1 MPEPA
6 KGTRVKITTLLAGSI
21 FLSGAAFAAMT
32 PYRAIVGV
40 ETLGLSNAAFGLVMA
55 LNGIAGAL
63 IAVVFGWLSDRVE
76 DRRVLLLVA
85 AILGAVGLGLVWGLR
100 TPLAF
105 VAAFC
110 LLVPFGN
117 ATFSQSFAYARA
129 ILDRDRPGQAQ
140 LTLSYLRTTFTLAW
154 IVMPPLAG
162 WIAAGSTA
170 YGAFGLGAVAQISCV
185 LFVAFLWSRADAKI
199 GVSKKDPDAAAKAP
213 HAATIATS
221 YRWGIVG
228 VTLGLVAL
236 QLNMVVLPLVILQ
249 DLGGS
254 LADVGVN
261 SAIAAAIEVPAMIAW
276 GYVALRLRKEV
287 VLSIACAIFAVYF
300 LGIATA
306 TSVLQVM
313 LLQGIAAVAIA
324 ALLSINISYLQDAI
338 KGRVGLSTSLVDIS
352 RVFAVLAA
360 SGIFALNAG
369 EDFAPLLVVA
379 AAASA
384 LAAILLL
391 FAGKL
396 SRMNGEA
403 VR

>member
-1 MPEPA
+1 M
-6 KGTRVKITTLLAGSI
+6 KITTLLAGSI

-40 ETLGLSNAAFGLVMA
+40 ETLGLSNAIFGLVMG

-76 DRRVLLLVA
+76 DRRVLLLQA
-85 AILGAVGLGLVWGLR
+85 AILGAVGLGLVWWLR
-100 TPLAF
+100 SPLAF

-129 ILDRDRPGQAQ
+129 ILDRDRPGKAQ

-154 IVMPPLAG
+154 IVMPPIAG
-162 WIAAGSTA
+162 WVAAGTTA
-170 YGAFGLGAVAQISCV
+170 YGAFGLGAAAQIGCV
-185 LFVAFLWSRADAKI
+185 LFVALLWSRADAKI
-199 GVSKKDPDAAAKAP
+199 GFSKKGQDGSTAVPQTARIDV
-213 HAATIATS
+213 S

-228 VTLGLVAL
+228 VTLGLIAL
-236 QLNMVVLPLVILQ
+236 QLNMLVLPLVILQ

-254 LADVGVN
+254 LADVGIN

-287 VLSIACAIFAVYF
+287 VLAIACAIFAVYF
-300 LGIATA
+300 GLVAVA
-306 TSVLQVM
+306 TSVEQVM

-324 ALLSINISYLQDAI
+324 AILSINISYLQDAI

-352 RVFAVLAA
+352 RVAAVLIA
-360 SGIFALNAG
+360 SGIFALNVG
-369 EDFAPLLVVA
+369 EYFAPLFVI
-379 AAASA
+379 AAASSA
-384 LAAILLL
+384 VAASLLL
-391 FAGKL
+391 FAARL
-396 SRMNGEA
+396 SKMNDETGL
-403 VR
+403 

>member
-1 MPEPA
+1 MPDLA
-6 KGTRVKITTLLAGSI
+6 RGTRLKITTLLAGSI

-40 ETLGLSNAAFGLVMA
+40 ETLGLSNAMFGLVMG

-63 IAVVFGWLSDRVE
+63 IAVIFGWLSDRVE
-76 DRRVLLLVA
+76 DRRVLLLLA
-85 AILGAVGLGLVWGLR
+85 AILGAVGLGLVWWLR
-100 TPLAF
+100 SPLAF

-129 ILDRDRPGQAQ
+129 ILDRDRPGKAQ

-154 IVMPPLAG
+154 IVMPPVAG
-162 WIAAGSTA
+162 WIAAGTTA
-170 YGAFGLGAVAQISCV
+170 YGAFGLGAAAQIGCV
-185 LFVAFLWSRADAKI
+185 LFVALLWSRADAKI
-199 GVSKKDPDAAAKAP
+199 GFSKKGQDGTAAVRQTAR
-213 HAATIATS
+213 IDVS

-228 VTLGLVAL
+228 VTLGLIAL

-254 LADVGVN
+254 LADVGIN

-287 VLSIACAIFAVYF
+287 VLAIACAIFAVYF
-300 LGIATA
+300 GLVAVA
-306 TSVLQVM
+306 TSVEQVM

-324 ALLSINISYLQDAI
+324 AILSINISYLQDAI

-352 RVFAVLAA
+352 RVAAVLIA
-360 SGIFALNAG
+360 SGIFALNVG
-369 EDFAPLLVVA
+369 EHFAPLFVI
-379 AAASA
+379 AAASSA
-384 LAAILLL
+384 VAASLLL
-391 FAGKL
+391 FAGRL
-396 SRMNGEA
+396 SKMNGETGL
-403 VR
+403 

>member
-1 MPEPA
+1 MPDLA
-6 KGTRVKITTLLAGSI
+6 RGTRLKITTLLAGSI

-40 ETLGLSNAAFGLVMA
+40 ETLGLSNAMFGLVMG

-63 IAVVFGWLSDRVE
+63 IAVIFGWLSDRVE
-76 DRRVLLLVA
+76 DRRVLLLLA
-85 AILGAVGLGLVWGLR
+85 AILGAVGLGLVWWLR
-100 TPLAF
+100 SPLAF

-129 ILDRDRPGQAQ
+129 ILDRDRPGKAQ

-154 IVMPPLAG
+154 IVMPPVAG
-162 WIAAGSTA
+162 WIAAGTTA
-170 YGAFGLGAVAQISCV
+170 YGAFGLGAAAQIGCV
-185 LFVAFLWSRADAKI
+185 LFVALLWSRADAKI
-199 GVSKKDPDAAAKAP
+199 GFSKKGQDGTAAVRQTAR
-213 HAATIATS
+213 IDVS

-228 VTLGLVAL
+228 VTLGLIAL

-254 LADVGVN
+254 LADVGIN

-276 GYVALRLRKEV
+276 GYVALRLCKEV
-287 VLSIACAIFAVYF
+287 ALAIACAIFAVYF
-300 LGIATA
+300 GLVAVA
-306 TSVLQVM
+306 TSVEQVM

-324 ALLSINISYLQDAI
+324 AILSINISYLQDAI

-352 RVFAVLAA
+352 RVAAVLIA
-360 SGIFALNAG
+360 SGIFALNVG
-369 EDFAPLLVVA
+369 EHFAPLFVI
-379 AAASA
+379 AAASSA
-384 LAAILLL
+384 VAASLLL
-391 FAGKL
+391 FAGRL
-396 SRMNGEA
+396 SKMNGETGL
-403 VR
+403 

>member
-1 MPEPA
+1 M
-6 KGTRVKITTLLAGSI
+6 KITTLLAGSI

-40 ETLGLSNAAFGLVMA
+40 ETLGLSNATFGLVMA

-76 DRRVLLLVA
+76 DRRVILVVA
-85 AILGAVGLGLVWGLR
+85 AILGAAGISLVWGLR

-105 VAAFC
+105 VVAFC

-129 ILDRDRPGQAQ
+129 IHDRDRPGKAQ
-140 LTLSYLRTTFTLAW
+140 LTLSYLRMTFTLAW
-154 IVMPPLAG
+154 IVMPPVAG
-162 WIAAGSTA
+162 WIAARSTA
-170 YGAFGLGAVAQISCV
+170 YGAFGLGAAAHIGCI
-185 LFVAFLWSRADAKI
+185 LFMALLWSKADAKI
-199 GVSKKDPDAAAKAP
+199 GFSEKGLNAPAKAP
-213 HAATIATS
+213 QAATISVS

-228 VTLGLVAL
+228 VILGLVAV
-236 QLNMVVLPLVILQ
+236 QLNMMVLPLVILK

-261 SAIAAAIEVPAMIAW
+261 SAIAAAIEVPAMIGW

-287 VLSIACAIFAVYF
+287 VLSIACAVFAVYF
-300 LGIATA
+300 LGVATA

-352 RVFAVLAA
+352 RVVSVLVA
-360 SGIFALNAG
+360 SGIFALNVA
-369 EDFAPLLVVA
+369 EDFAPLLMVA
-379 AAASA
+379 SAASA

-391 FAGKL
+391 FAGRL
-396 SRMNGEA
+396 SKASDDA
-403 VR
+403 VP